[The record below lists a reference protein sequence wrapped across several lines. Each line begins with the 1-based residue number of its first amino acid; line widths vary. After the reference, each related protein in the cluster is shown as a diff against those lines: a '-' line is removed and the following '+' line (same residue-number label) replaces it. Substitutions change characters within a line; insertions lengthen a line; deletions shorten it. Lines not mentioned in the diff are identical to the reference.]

1 MGWSDRSKSPRVP
14 ASKACWLVAEIDSRI
29 NAALACSSLP
39 PQLQELA
46 LRAGPAGQL
55 EVSSLQHS
63 KQHGS
68 GLCLL
73 AQAELLLLS
82 PSQSFYV
89 ENSLCV
95 LVISGPS

>member
-1 MGWSDRSKSPRVP
+1 MSP

-29 NAALACSSLP
+29 NAALACSGSPPP

-63 KQHGS
+63 KQQGS

-82 PSQSFYV
+82 PSQSM
-89 ENSLCV
+89 LRTV
-95 LVISGPS
+95 LVF